1 MRLKIGAAS
10 ARCGSICNVTNAV
23 KEPWELLD
31 MLDTRLKLI
40 DMPGRLFYSVLA
52 RAGSASFVF
61 RERRSMGACDGPR
74 TEPETARRRAERAG
88 ERLLPAGNSFHGG
101 IFAIP

>member
-31 MLDTRLKLI
+31 MLDTRLELI
-40 DMPGRLFYSVLA
+40 DMPDSFIQCSQGRGTDWRGRHLSCFGSGGA
-52 RAGSASFVF
+52 WGRA
-61 RERRSMGACDGPR
+61 MGHGAGDS
-74 TEPETARRRAERAG
+74 TETG
-88 ERLLPAGNSFHGG
+88 
-101 IFAIP
+101 